1 MALSKVPTGK
11 PPANACRYRHLPL
24 GGDLRFDSL
33 HHSVR
38 SMTSHPVIV
47 TSISLARQSVLY
59 AGILLGWSEA
69 ARMRTGSNA
78 NLRASWQHGRMTT
91 RTADSMDATAPGRA
105 AVREPGA
112 SEPRNSAAK
121 GRIDLH
127 AVVKSY
133 DSVIAVDHVDLT
145 VAAGSYCCLLGPS
158 GCGKTST
165 LRMVAGHE
173 EISAGRISIDGLDV
187 GGLTPAERPTAM
199 MFQNYALFPHLNC
212 LDNVAF
218 SLRMRGVPKAERH
231 ALALEKLELVHM
243 DDYRLR
249 MPSQL
254 SGGQQQRVA
263 LARALVTNPSVLLLD
278 EPLSALDP
286 FLRVRMRGELRRLQR
301 DLGITFVH
309 VTHSQQE
316 AMSVADTVVV
326 MDHGRIEQVGPPR
339 TIYNAPATSF
349 VARFVGGHNVLEG
362 RLESASANGFRLRVG
377 ADAVIAGA
385 GDAAALGRD
394 GASVAVRSDLVG
406 IDVGRTGPLP
416 DNALRGRVGD
426 YVLLAR
432 DDYAFQVTASLTK
445 ARVHKG
451 NHGGL
456 SSDEVYVPLYA
467 LRL

>member
-1 MALSKVPTGK
+1 M
-11 PPANACRYRHLPL
+11 PA
-24 GGDLRFDSL
+24 
-33 HHSVR
+33 
-38 SMTSHPVIV
+38 T
-47 TSISLARQSVLY
+47 
-59 AGILLGWSEA
+59 
-69 ARMRTGSNA
+69 
-78 NLRASWQHGRMTT
+78 
-91 RTADSMDATAPGRA
+91 
-105 AVREPGA
+105 
-112 SEPRNSAAK
+112 K
-121 GRIDLH
+121 GRIELH
-127 AVVKSY
+127 GVVKSY
-133 DSVIAVDHVDLT
+133 DGVTAVDHVDLD

-173 EISAGRISIDGLDV
+173 EISAGRILIDGHDV
-187 GGLTPAERPTAM
+187 GGLTPAQRPTAM

-218 SLRMRGVPKAERH
+218 SLRMRGMPKAERH
-231 ALALEKLELVHM
+231 AVALEKLAVVHM
-243 DDYRLR
+243 DDYRQR

-349 VARFVGGHNVLEG
+349 VARFIGGHNVLEG
-362 RLESASANGFRLRVG
+362 ALDSVSPQGFRLKLAAGGVVAGTGG
-377 ADAVIAGA
+377 AT
-385 GDAAALGRD
+385 AAGRD
-394 GASVAVRSDLVG
+394 TANVAVRSDLVR
-406 IDVGRTGPLP
+406 VHAGRPDALP
-416 DNALRGRVGD
+416 DNAVPGRVRGVEYHGSIVQIELEVGGVGEFTVTLGEKDFYAAPVQVGSDVVASWRTDAVHLLGD
-426 YVLLAR
+426 
-432 DDYAFQVTASLTK
+432 
-445 ARVHKG
+445 
-451 NHGGL
+451 
-456 SSDEVYVPLYA
+456 
-467 LRL
+467 